1 MQISYSLNSLAGGL
15 FIALLFMQCFSVQ
28 SQYYTSAEQ
37 HFINCGSKSEFTL
50 NSRKFIAD
58 INSEGEVSSTS
69 TATIIPLYQTA
80 KVFTNQSRYR
90 LPLETNGT
98 YVVRLHF
105 YPFSSSVR
113 NLLDA
118 NFSVSASQFS
128 LLSNFR
134 VYNSEKL
141 PVIKEFIF
149 FIQAGN
155 FEIIFTPRKS
165 SSAFVSAIETF
176 LAPKDILQISVP
188 RVSQS
193 GRDKDDYNDLL
204 YQILRPVYR
213 INVGGGLLDHDND
226 TWWRNWIPDD
236 EFLYNK
242 EVARNQSYN
251 GKLNYLSGGAN
262 ENSAPELVYKTAK
275 ELNKNLDSEYNFFNI
290 TWQFNVT
297 TNIKYFIRVHFCD
310 IVNPS
315 QNFIKFKFY
324 IYSNFSFEITD
335 SENPLRAP
343 FYYDF
348 VVDSDTS
355 GLLNISIG
363 PGVENQTAFLNGLEI
378 MELMNDRSLDGLAKK
393 KTDRNVL
400 IIIIIGSVVGGVAFV
415 LVLIFTIGRRK
426 AKAVENSDWPLKMGE
441 LDKIVDPSL
450 VGKINPSSLRK
461 FGETAAKC
469 LKDDGADRPTMVDVI
484 WDLEYAL
491 QLQREPLEGSS
502 NTDVSWAMP
511 LPGVQRLPST
521 SMTIKEDEMHLG
533 INDILDSSYENATDV
548 FSQLRIDDAR

>member
-37 HFINCGSKSEFTL
+37 HFINCGSKSDITL
-50 NSRKFIAD
+50 NTRKFIAD

-80 KVFTNQSRYR
+80 KVFTSLSRYR

-134 VYNSEKL
+134 VYNSDKL

-149 FIQAGN
+149 FIEAGN

-176 LAPKDILQISVP
+176 LAPKDFIQISVP

-251 GKLNYLSGGAN
+251 
-262 ENSAPELVYKTAK
+262 
-275 ELNKNLDSEYNFFNI
+275 
-290 TWQFNVT
+290 
-297 TNIKYFIRVHFCD
+297 
-310 IVNPS
+310 
-315 QNFIKFKFY
+315 
-324 IYSNFSFEITD
+324 
-335 SENPLRAP
+335 
-343 FYYDF
+343 
-348 VVDSDTS
+348 DSDTS

-378 MELMNDRSLDGLAKK
+378 MELMNDRSLDGLRKK

-400 IIIIIGSVVGGVAFV
+400 IIIIIGSVVGGVGFV

-426 AKAVENSDWPLKMGE
+426 AKTVENSDWPLKMGE

-450 VGKINPSSLRK
+450 VGKVNPSSLRK

-491 QLQREPLEGSS
+491 QLQREPLEGTS